1 MTATKEDINKQKCD
15 GCSDCCRYATVIIE
29 KPKTRL
35 DLEEIIWQI
44 LHDIELEIDHEGD
57 WLLTIYQPCSV
68 LDKNGLCSIYDKRPE
83 ICRRHQQTECARY
96 SSIQPK
102 YLIKTRE
109 EFLEFINLQP
119 ELKKIY
125 AHSE

>member
-1 MTATKEDINKQKCD
+1 MIAIKEETNKQKCD
-15 GCSDCCRYATVIIE
+15 GCSDCCQYATVIIE
-29 KPKTRL
+29 KPKTKL

-44 LHDIELEIDHEGD
+44 LHGLELEIDHEGD
-57 WLLTIYQPCSV
+57 WLLTIYHPCSA

-83 ICRRHQQTECARY
+83 ICRRHQHAECSRY
-96 SSIQPK
+96 CSVQPK

-109 EFLEFINLQP
+109 EFLEFINSQT

-125 AHSE
+125 ESSK